1 MDEITDGA
9 SGTAVRAARELR
21 VVFSR
26 LLRRLREA
34 AESTDLTPS
43 QTSVLSRLDKEGAAS
58 TSDLAAV
65 ERVRPQSMASTLAPL
80 DQRGLIRRDPDPEDG
95 RRLLVSLTE
104 AGREWVHGRR
114 LAREEWLARAFQGG
128 YTEAELRTIVE
139 ALGLLDR
146 MNRS

>member
-1 MDEITDGA
+1 MDEIDDGA

-80 DQRGLIRRDPDPEDG
+80 DQRGLIRRDPDPQD
-95 RRLLVSLTE
+95 
-104 AGREWVHGRR
+104 GRR
-114 LAREEWLARAFQGG
+114 LAREEWLARAFQDG